1 MSDDLPPEPVSSV
14 LEKADERENV
24 LLNFA
29 IAARTLVFW
38 SPTLYV
44 LHITY
49 KILSAAK
56 WNRIKAVHKKLLFQ
70 KRDTILYNL

>member
-1 MSDDLPPEPVSSV
+1 MTRVASQHHKKKIPVYMSDVLQPAQVSSV
-14 LEKADERENV
+14 LEKADEREEA

-38 SPTLYV
+38 SATLYV

-49 KILSAAK
+49 KLQSVAK
-56 WNRIKAVHKKLLFQ
+56 
-70 KRDTILYNL
+70 